1 MKIYFRAK
9 IEYDIRRSGIDSI
22 DLDYSLT
29 EFDKSKQPITGIYE
43 FSEYE
48 IPDNYTV
55 EMATAL
61 CEKMIS
67 NYNRNGVSLS
77 VSLKEELSK

>member
-22 DLDYSLT
+22 DLEYSLMA
-29 EFDKSKQPITGIYE
+29 FDKSQHPLTGIYE

-48 IPDNYTV
+48 LPDNYTV

-67 NYNRNGVSLS
+67 NYNRNGVSLATT
-77 VSLKEELSK
+77 LKNELSK

>member
-9 IEYDIRRSGIDSI
+9 IQYDIRRSGIDSI
-22 DLDYSLT
+22 DFDYSLMA
-29 EFDKSKQPITGIYE
+29 FDKTIQPLTGIYE

-48 IPDNYTV
+48 IPDNYTL
-55 EMATAL
+55 EMATSL

-67 NYNRNGVSLS
+67 NYNRNGVSLATT
-77 VSLKEELSK
+77 LKNELSK

>member
-9 IEYDIRRSGIDSI
+9 IQYDIRRSGIDSI
-22 DLDYSLT
+22 DFDYSFT
-29 EFDKSKQPITGIYE
+29 EFDKSKQPLDGIYE

-48 IPDNYTV
+48 IPDTYTK
-55 EMATAL
+55 EMATQL

-67 NYNRNGVSLS
+67 NYNRNGVSLG
-77 VSLKEELSK
+77 VTLKEELGK